1 MIKQIE
7 VKNFKCF
14 EEMSIECREL
24 NLLTGV
30 NGMGKST
37 LIQVLLLFRQ
47 TYERNQSG
55 LDNHIV
61 LNGRY
66 VSLGKIKDI
75 SYWYKKDEDIRLS
88 VKEEGT
94 GIWEC
99 HYSGTE
105 QALSMKYNEFSPGGG
120 GLAGNGFEYISAE
133 RLGPRRYYDDLGEE
147 RFAPTQIGSKGEYA
161 VSSLYALGSD
171 SDFKVYR
178 NMKNSSES
186 SERLELQVNAWMSE
200 ISPGIRVK
208 AIPNLDSDVMGLR
221 YAQPSI
227 MGEESTNAINMGFGV
242 SYALPVI
249 LALLKARK
257 GDLLILENPEAHIHP
272 KGQRQIG
279 ELVARAAVNGV
290 QIIMETHSDHILNG
304 IRISVKHKLI
314 RQEQVKLN
322 YFYVYEGDDGMI
334 KHDMTSPEILPDG
347 SLSNWPEGFFDE
359 WDKAVDSLF

>member
-1 MIKQIE
+1 MISQIK

-14 EEMSIECREL
+14 EEMFVECREL
-24 NLLTGV
+24 NLFTGV

-47 TYERNQSG
+47 TYERNRFG
-55 LDNHIV
+55 RDNHIV

-66 VSLGKIKDI
+66 VSLGKIRDI
-75 SYWYKKDEDIRLS
+75 SYWYKKDEDIILS
-88 VKEEGT
+88 VKEDEA

-99 HYSGTE
+99 RYSEEE
-105 QALSMKYNEFSPGGG
+105 QALLAKYDGVSPSRD

-161 VSSLYALGSD
+161 ASSLYALGSD
-171 SDFKVYR
+171 SDFKVYG
-178 NMKNSSES
+178 NMKNPSES

-208 AIPNLDSDVMGLR
+208 IIPNLDSDVMGLR
-221 YAQPSI
+221 YSQPSV
-227 MGEESTNAINMGFGV
+227 MGEESANAINMGFGV

-249 LALLKARK
+249 IALLKARK
-257 GDLLILENPEAHIHP
+257 GDLLILENPEAHVHP
-272 KGQRQIG
+272 KGQRQVG
-279 ELVARAAVNGV
+279 ELIARAVANGV

-304 IRISVKHKLI
+304 IRISVKHKRI
-314 RQEQVKLN
+314 RPEQVKLN
-322 YFYVYEGDDGMI
+322 YFYVYEDADGMI
-334 KHDMTSPEILPDG
+334 KHDMTSPEILSDG
-347 SLSNWPEGFFDE
+347 SLSNWPDGFFDE

>member
-1 MIKQIE
+1 MIKQIK

-14 EEMSIECREL
+14 EEMSVECREL
-24 NLLTGV
+24 NLFTGV

-37 LIQVLLLFRQ
+37 MIQVLLLFRQ
-47 TYERNQSG
+47 TFERNQLG
-55 LDNHIV
+55 RDNHMF

-75 SYWYKKDEDIRLS
+75 SYWYKKDEDISLL
-88 VKEEGT
+88 VEEEGEES
-94 GIWEC
+94 WEC
-99 HYSGTE
+99 RYSEEE
-105 QALSMKYNEFSPGGG
+105 QALLAKGYVLSSGGA
-120 GLAGNGFEYISAE
+120 GLAGKGFEYISAE

-147 RFAPTQIGSKGEYA
+147 RYAPTQIGSKGEYA
-161 VSSLYALGSD
+161 VSSLYALGSE
-171 SDFKVYR
+171 SDFKVYE
-178 NMKNSSES
+178 NMKNPGES

-221 YAQPSI
+221 YSQPSI

-242 SYALPVI
+242 SYVLPVI
-249 LALLKARK
+249 IALLKARK

-279 ELVARAAVNGV
+279 ELIARAAANGV

-304 IRISVKHKLI
+304 IRISVKHGQI
-314 RQEQVKLN
+314 QPEQVKLN
-322 YFYVYEGDDGMI
+322 YFYIYNDDGMI
-334 KHDMTSPEILPDG
+334 KHDMTSPEILSDG
-347 SLSNWPEGFFDE
+347 SLSNWPDGFFDE

>member
-1 MIKQIE
+1 MIKKIK

-14 EEMSIECREL
+14 EEISIDCKEL

-47 TYERNQSG
+47 TYERNG
-55 LDNHIV
+55 LDSEQAMA

-66 VSLGKIKDI
+66 IRLGKIKDI
-75 SYWYKKDEDIRLS
+75 SYWYRKDENVCLTVEDDGLGVWTCNYS
-88 VKEEGT
+88 ENKQALLM
-94 GIWEC
+94 EC
-99 HYSGTE
+99 HAVAHG
-105 QALSMKYNEFSPGGG
+105 K
-120 GLAGNGFEYISAE
+120 GLAGSGFEYISAE

-147 RFAPTQIGSKGEYA
+147 RYSPTQIGSKGEYA
-161 VSSLYALGSD
+161 VSCLYSIGSE
-171 SDFKVYR
+171 SDFKVYD
-178 NMKNSSES
+178 NMKNPSET
-186 SERLELQVNAWMSE
+186 SERMELQVNAWMCE

-221 YAQPSI
+221 YSQSSI
-227 MGEESTNAINMGFGV
+227 LGEESTNAVNMGFGV

-249 LALLKARK
+249 IALLKARK
-257 GDLLILENPEAHIHP
+257 GDLLILENPEAHVHP

-279 ELVARAAVNGV
+279 ELVARAAANGI

-304 IRISVKHKLI
+304 IRLSVKYGQI
-314 RQEQVKLN
+314 QPEQVRLN
-322 YFYVYEGDDGMI
+322 YFYIYEDNDGMV

-347 SLSNWPEGFFDE
+347 SLSNWPDGFFDE
-359 WDKAVDSLF
+359 WDKAIDSLF